1 MIGYKGKYRACLNF
15 VFKMVDTYIKRN
27 FERQIRQ
34 AVNFVKQSIVGPIN
48 CKRSLSVLMF

>member
-1 MIGYKGKYRACLNF
+1 MIGYKGKYRARFL
-15 VFKMVDTYIKRN
+15 N

>member
-1 MIGYKGKYRACLNF
+1 MIGYKGKYRAQSKFRFL
-15 VFKMVDTYIKRN
+15 N

-48 CKRSLSVLMF
+48 CKRSLSVLMV